1 MSVSITYGVSV
12 SGGGISMQSSIVRT
26 GSASIG
32 LAEVLPAAKTGTLS
46 TRTDDTD
53 GELTMSAGHGI
64 TTGSLIDL
72 YWDGGVRYGVV
83 VGTVAG
89 NAVPISGGAGD
100 DLPLSATA
108 ITATLR
114 TIANLLIDGDNV
126 GLIAFELQ
134 TTDRQLRVPGRITFR
149 DASDAAVAQLDV
161 VSNVPRVF
169 DFEGGATNI
178 LTGNPITSIV
188 ASTGGSSTTET
199 HTLRIAG
206 VYDATP

>member
-1 MSVSITYGVSV
+1 MSVNINYALSI
-12 SGGGISMQSSIVRT
+12 SGGGLSIQSSINRS
-26 GSASIG
+26 GSALIA

-53 GELTMSAGHGI
+53 GELTMTAGHGI
-64 TTGSLIDL
+64 TTGSIIDL

-83 VGTVAG
+83 VGTVAT
-89 NAVPISGGAGD
+89 NAVPFSGGSGD
-100 DLPLSATA
+100 NLPIATTA
-108 ITATLR
+108 ITATVR
-114 TIANLLIDGDNV
+114 TTGNVLIDGDNV
-126 GLIAFELQ
+126 KLIAFELQ
-134 TTDRQLRVPGRITFR
+134 TLNRELRVPGRITFR
-149 DASDAAVAQLDV
+149 DSDNAAVAQLDL

-188 ASTGGSSTTET
+188 ASTGGSLTTET